1 MCANKVN
8 RVRFDFMMTLNMIM
22 IQDHGKYQCV
32 IIHVSISI
40 TTVAL
45 QYFSVGI
52 SMVNFQ
58 VNKNGC
64 SGRCRKLAVW
74 IHEGEWVHGLFI
86 TMYLII
92 QM

>member
-1 MCANKVN
+1 MCANKAN
-8 RVRFDFMMTLNMIM
+8 RVHFDIMTTLNMIM
-22 IQDHGKYQCV
+22 IQDHGKCV

-64 SGRCRKLAVW
+64 SGRCRESAVW

-86 TMYLII
+86 TIYLII